1 MPLTRPNQGHLCP
14 KIILGIQ
21 FEIDLG
27 FVSDIANWQ
36 LSGPRYVKNSTPG
49 IPHAR
54 KGKMGKY
61 LNTYVPLYYIH

>member
-36 LSGPRYVKNSTPG
+36 LTGPRYVKTP
-49 IPHAR
+49 HQAFR
-54 KGKMGKY
+54 MHEKERWA
-61 LNTYVPLYYIH
+61 NT